1 MWSLV
6 MQLCSNNLNCK
17 LRHVNKREPQVV
29 RKNVSEIQCPVL
41 LASELGVTQPPLAMG
56 SRLLQAAA
64 GETQVTP
71 AQLPD
76 QES

>member
-1 MWSLV
+1 
-6 MQLCSNNLNCK
+6 
-17 LRHVNKREPQVV
+17 
-29 RKNVSEIQCPVL
+29 VSEIQCPVL